1 MFLFHGDLKNVG
13 RSGGR
18 ESGYQTLRYP
28 DLDIREEIRH
38 VIFLKKF
45 TSGQKVLLQQ
55 TGSRN
60 LKIVGRIGKHGRG
73 AGIGNHSSAR
83 ISGYDPRT
91 VPVLSLSLSLSFRV
105 GTRAVD

>member
-28 DLDIREEIRH
+28 DLDIRAEIRH
-38 VIFLKKF
+38 VIKKNFF
-45 TSGQKVLLQQ
+45 TSGQKVSLQQ

-73 AGIGNHSSAR
+73 RVLEIIR
-83 ISGYDPRT
+83 VPGYPDTTPG
-91 VPVLSLSLSLSFRV
+91 LYLFSLSHSPS
-105 GTRAVD
+105 G